1 MRERRLMSERNSMRK
16 VREVLRLKFEC
27 GRSNRQIAL
36 SCRIGAGTVSEYLQ
50 RARASAVSWEEA
62 KALSDAELEARLFQQ
77 PQYRASLPRAPID
90 LAWVHQELRRTG
102 VTLQLLWTEYVE
114 AAQAREGEKPPYQY
128 TQFCEHYHRWRGR
141 LDLVMRQT
149 HRAGEKSFIDY
160 SGKRPSIV
168 DAQTGEVIEVEL
180 FVMVLGAS
188 NYTFAEATRSQQLPD
203 FIGSIVRGLDFFGGV
218 PEVLVPD
225 QLRSAVTGPDR
236 YDPDINATLLDLA
249 SHYDTAIIPA
259 RPRKPRDKAKVEAG
273 VLLAQR
279 WILARLRHQR
289 FSSLGELNA
298 AIAELVDDLNART
311 FKKLPGS
318 RRSAFTSIDQ
328 PALKPLPVAR
338 FVITERK
345 WVRVNIDYHVEFGD
359 RLYSAPH
366 TLVGERVEIRAT
378 RTMVEIW
385 HGGQRVHGHIR
396 SFGRKGTAVTCEAHR
411 PVAHRDYGKWP
422 PARLVGWAATIGPHV
437 ARVAEMT
444 LAQYPRPELG
454 YRAVLGLIRVG
465 ERHAAARFD
474 AACAYAL
481 QVSGSTVPRR
491 KYIEALLKKGLERAP
506 LAKQDALPP
515 LGVHENVRGG
525 GYYDKENGHAD

>member
-1 MRERRLMSERNSMRK
+1 MRK

-50 RARASAVSWEEA
+50 RARASAVSWEDA
-62 KALSDAELEARLFQQ
+62 KRLSDAELEGRLFPQ
-77 PQYRASLPRAPID
+77 PQYGASLPRAPID

-102 VTLQLLWTEYVE
+102 VTLQLLWTEYVD

-149 HRAGEKSFIDY
+149 HRAGEKAFIDY
-160 SGKRPSIV
+160 SGKRPSVV
-168 DAQTGEVIEVEL
+168 DAHTGEVIDVEL

-188 NYTFAEATRSQQLPD
+188 NYTFAEATRSQQIPD
-203 FIGSIVRGLDFFGGV
+203 FIASIVRGLDFFGGV

-225 QLRSAVTGPDR
+225 QLRSAVSGPDR
-236 YDPDINATLLDLA
+236 YDPDINSTLLDLA

-259 RPRKPRDKAKVEAG
+259 RPRKPRDKAKVEGG

-279 WILARLRHQR
+279 WIIARLRHRR
-289 FSSLGELNA
+289 FFSLGDLNL
-298 AIAELVDDLNART
+298 AIAELVEELNARA

-318 RRSAFTSIDQ
+318 RRTAFESIDQ
-328 PALKPLPVAR
+328 PVLKRLPVAR
-338 FVITERK
+338 FVISERK
-345 WVRVNIDYHVEFGD
+345 WARVNIDYHVEFD
-359 RLYSAPH
+359 ERLYSAPH

-396 SFGRKGTAVTCEAHR
+396 CFGRKGTAVTCEGHR
-411 PVAHRDYGKWP
+411 PIAHRDYGKWP
-422 PARLVGWAATIGPHV
+422 PQRLVSWAAAIGPHV

-465 ERHAAARFD
+465 EKHAPARFD

-481 QVSGSTVPRR
+481 QVAGSTVPRR
-491 KYIEALLKKGLERAP
+491 KYIEAILKKGLERAP
-506 LAKQDALPP
+506 LTKQDRPP
-515 LGVHENVRGG
+515 LLGVHENVRGG
-525 GYYDKENGHAD
+525 SYYDKENGHAD

>member
-1 MRERRLMSERNSMRK
+1 MRK

-27 GRSNRQIAL
+27 GRSNRQIAQ

-50 RARASAVSWEEA
+50 RARESTVSWEDA

-77 PQYRASLPRAPID
+77 TQYRASLPRAPID
-90 LAWVHQELRRTG
+90 LEWVHQELRRTG

-114 AAQAREGEKPPYQY
+114 AAQARDGEKPPYQY

-149 HRAGEKSFIDY
+149 HRAGEKAFIDY

-168 DAQTGEVIEVEL
+168 DARTGEVIDVEL

-188 NYTFAEATRSQQLPD
+188 NYTFAEATRTQQIPD

-225 QLRSAVTGPDR
+225 QLRSAVSGPDR
-236 YDPDINATLLDLA
+236 YDPDINTTLLDLA

-279 WILARLRHQR
+279 WILARLRHRR
-289 FSSLGELNA
+289 FFSLDELNV
-298 AIAELVDDLNART
+298 AIAELVEELNARA

-318 RRSAFTSIDQ
+318 RRSTFTSIDQ
-328 PALKPLPVAR
+328 PVLKPLPAAR

-345 WVRVNIDYHVEFGD
+345 WARVNIDYHVDFDG

-366 TLVGERVEIRAT
+366 ALVGERVEIRAT
-378 RTMVEIW
+378 EATVEIW

-411 PVAHRDYGKWP
+411 PIAHRDYGKWP
-422 PARLVGWAATIGPHV
+422 PERLISWAATIGPHV

-454 YRAVLGLIRVG
+454 YRAVLGLVRVG
-465 ERHAAARFD
+465 QRHPAARFD

-481 QVSGSTVPRR
+481 SVAGSTVPRR

-506 LAKQDALPP
+506 LVKQDELPF

-525 GYYDKENGHAD
+525 SYYEKENGNAD